1 MTVTNKLRQRPI
13 EGIGSVEK
21 VHKILRRCEIGK
33 LGVKGTECSGLK
45 LMPLTDEQ
53 SSILKLFDSNYL
65 ARRDYLKSIGV
76 KGL

>member
-1 MTVTNKLRQRPI
+1 M
-13 EGIGSVEK
+13 EK

-33 LGVKGTECSGLK
+33 LGMKGTEYSGLK

-65 ARRDYLKSIGV
+65 ARIDYLKSIGV